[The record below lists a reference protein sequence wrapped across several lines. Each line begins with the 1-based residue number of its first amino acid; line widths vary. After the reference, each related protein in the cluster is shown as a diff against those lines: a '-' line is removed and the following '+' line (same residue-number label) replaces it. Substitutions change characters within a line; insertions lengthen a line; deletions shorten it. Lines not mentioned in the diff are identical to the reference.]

1 MKVLILHGSPRKG
14 RNSDTLVNWFLK
26 GLDPETKA
34 EVDHFYP
41 NGLSI
46 KPCQGCLYCAT
57 SEDNSCRIPDDMQE
71 IYAAYKESDI
81 IVFATPMY
89 WGYLTAQLKTVLDR
103 MEALAWKG
111 FGNKTFAVLITYRF
125 HCKSAVSF
133 FERIAPFFNIS
144 LFCLTC
150 KTYDEETEKDID
162 INDLPDKLEKA
173 LELGNKVRESFE

>member
-1 MKVLILHGSPRKG
+1 MKVLVLHGSPRKG
-14 RNSDTLVNWFLK
+14 RNSDTLVKWFLQ
-26 GLDPETKA
+26 GLDPDSQA
-34 EVDHFYP
+34 EVEHFYT

-57 SEDNSCRIPDDMQE
+57 SDDHSCRILDDMQD
-71 IYAAYKESDI
+71 IYVSYKKSDV

-125 HCKSAVSF
+125 HCRSAVAF

-144 LFCLTC
+144 LHSLTC
-150 KTYDEETEKDID
+150 QTYDEDKECDIE
-162 INDLPDKLEKA
+162 INDLPDKLEDARK
-173 LELGNKVRESFE
+173 LGTEIRKKFR